1 MRLRSLFL
9 IVLLSILPLSA
20 LAQNSGNNDA
30 IPIALNQFV
39 EGEFT
44 ADHLSDTYAFEAEAG
59 QIVSVQAGGY
69 PALMDVAL
77 IAPDGTELGRGYPNY
92 SPDAYIYMQTLSQ
105 GGIYQVVVRGNEAGT
120 YEVIVRLRETPE
132 LSMNDS
138 TQDYFYPD
146 VAELDYTF
154 SANAGQIVTL
164 RATSE
169 YIDPTMTLI
178 APDGD
183 IIAEDDDSGGNLQ
196 PRLSEFVLP
205 QTGQYRLIVRRY
217 ADRGEGTF
225 YVRLYEDNNPNR
237 IHFDEERTVNLLPE
251 ATPTSLL
258 FSADA
263 GDVVSLHITDSAE
276 VAHIVLTNPRGDVLR
291 DSSYESGYQMANFED
306 ITLPVEGEYRIS
318 IRPIDDISTSGDV
331 TVRVE
336 RIGEL
341 SLDASHQY
349 PMPLFLSDKNPV
361 TTFSFSSTNAGVN
374 GTGWMRIMQVSNSYA
389 PSMNFQI
396 RFINEG
402 EIVAQINYDDML
414 GIYQFQSEFYF
425 PLQHTAQQIEV
436 ELVGEGTAYFTI
448 ETNAYYG
455 EG

>member
-1 MRLRSLFL
+1 MRLRSLFV

-20 LAQNSGNNDA
+20 LAQEAGDNDA
-30 IPIALNQFV
+30 IPIAFNQFV

-44 ADHLSDTYAFEAEAG
+44 ADHLSDTYSFEAEAG

-69 PALMDVAL
+69 PTLRDVAL

-105 GGIYQVVVRGNEAGT
+105 GGTYQVVVRGNEAGT

-132 LSMNDS
+132 LSINDS
-138 TQDYFYPD
+138 IQDYFYPD

-154 SANAGQIVTL
+154 NADAGQIVTL

-169 YIDPTMTLI
+169 SIDTTLALI
-178 APDGD
+178 APDGEV
-183 IIAEDDDSGGNLQ
+183 IAEDDDSGGNLQ

-251 ATPTSLL
+251 ATTTSLL
-258 FSADA
+258 FGADA
-263 GDVVSLHITDSAE
+263 GDVVTLHITDSAE

-291 DSSYESGYQMANFED
+291 DSSYESGYQMANFEG

-318 IRPIDDISTSGDV
+318 IRPIDDIRTSGDV

-336 RIGEL
+336 RIAEL

-349 PMPLFLSDKNPV
+349 PMPLFLSDKNPIA
-361 TTFSFSSTNAGVN
+361 TFSFSSTNYGVN
-374 GTGWMRIMQVSNSYA
+374 GTGWMRIRELPYTFTET
-389 PSMNFQI
+389 MNFQI

-402 EIVAQINYDDML
+402 EIVAQINVDGIL
-414 GIYQFQSEFYF
+414 GIQQFQSEFYF
-425 PLQHTAQQIEV
+425 PLQRTAQQIEI
-436 ELVGEGTAYFTI
+436 EIFGEGTAYFTI
-448 ETNAYYG
+448 EADAYYG